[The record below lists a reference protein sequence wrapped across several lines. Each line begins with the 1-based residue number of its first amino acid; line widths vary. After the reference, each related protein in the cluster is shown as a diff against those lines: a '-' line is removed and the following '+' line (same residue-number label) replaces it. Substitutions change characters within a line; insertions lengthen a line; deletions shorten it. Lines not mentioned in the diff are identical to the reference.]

1 MDAAASAVGKF
12 LNQAGDKDTTVEQ
25 DVAPA
30 VEHDT
35 ITKKH
40 ETKEQKVIDK
50 ERHQD
55 HYHTTVQPLKDREVQ
70 DTKHDHEQAP
80 TEYRKVDNDA
90 KRDDVKAQAASDRNQ
105 YKDSTIEG
113 MRHEKTT
120 KEGDVV
126 GEQVHHHLHE
136 TIQPVIEKGKQSI
149 IIIIIII
156 VNRRRPCTKKTLLR
170 ES

>member
-12 LNQAGDKDTTVEQ
+12 LNQSGDKDTTVEQ

-113 MRHEKTT
+113 MTHEKTT

-149 IIIIIII
+149 IIIF
-156 VNRRRPCTKKTLLR
+156 NRRRPCTKKTLLR